1 MNTETKLSRRRF
13 VGKTMAA
20 VGTAVAAPALLG
32 SMKLAHAERLNPT
45 RLSDGIVKIG
55 VLTDLN
61 GPYRDF
67 AGPGSVLAA
76 RLAVEDFGGT
86 MFSRPIEIVY
96 ADHQNKPDI
105 GSAIA
110 REWFSVGQVDMVVDM
125 PNSGVALAVQ
135 QIAREVGR
143 VSINSTAAT
152 TELTGKSCSPTG
164 LHWTSDAYAQAHG
177 TAGAL
182 MRRGDDTWFFLTVD
196 YTGGYALEDAARP
209 VILGQGGRILGSAH
223 HPLNTADFSSYL
235 LQAQSSGAKVV
246 ALANGGNDTI
256 NAIKQAAEFG
266 LMSNGQQLV
275 GLFVNITDIHSLGLK
290 ITQGII
296 FTTAFY
302 WNLDDQTRAFAR
314 RFQARHNAMPSQY
327 QAGIY
332 SAVTHYLKAIDACGT
347 DEALPVVTQMKAMPV
362 EDFFAR
368 HGRLRE
374 DGRMVHDML
383 LVQVKK
389 PEAST
394 SEWDLYEVLATIPAG
409 EAFRPLSEGNCA
421 LIKKGM

>member
-1 MNTETKLSRRRF
+1 MGVKLSRRRF

-20 VGTAVAAPALLG
+20 LGTGVTAPALLG
-32 SMKLAHAERLNPT
+32 GVAHAERLNPP

-67 AGPGSVLAA
+67 AGPGSVLAT
-76 RLAVEDFGGT
+76 RMAVEDFGGT
-86 MFSRPIEIVY
+86 MFGKPIEVVY

-110 REWFSVGQVDMVVDM
+110 REWFSVGQVDVVVDM

-135 QIAREVGR
+135 QIAREAGR
-143 VSINSTAAT
+143 VSINSSAST

-177 TAGAL
+177 TARAL
-182 MRRGDDTWFFLTVD
+182 MQRGDDTWFFLTVD
-196 YTGGYALEDAARP
+196 YTGGYTLEDSAHP
-209 VILGQGGRILGSAH
+209 VILGLGGKVLGSVR

-235 LQAQSSGAKVV
+235 LQAQASGAKVV

-290 ITQGII
+290 ITQDII

-314 RFQARHNAMPSQY
+314 RFQVRQKAMPTQY

-368 HGRLRE
+368 HGHLRE
-374 DGRMVHDML
+374 DGRMVHDMF

-409 EAFRPLSEGNCA
+409 EAFRPLPEGNCA